1 MPSPPAN
8 PVRPSPGA
16 ENSAPPKSPARN
28 RPARSSTLTI
38 RSGST
43 TVANALKSA
52 IDGLESASRIRES
65 MAIGLWPR
73 AVGPQAAAATEPEA
87 VRDGVL
93 FVRTKSSVWS
103 QELVFLKA
111 DILTKLNRLLGG
123 NIITDLRFR
132 ARGVSKAEAE
142 MEPDTPAPEEL
153 AAVVLEPAEEAELQA
168 RLETL
173 EAMPGERARRTIAAR
188 LTTEARLR
196 HWRLERGW
204 RVCPRCA
211 TLHKTE
217 FPLCPICRLCG

>member
-1 MPSPPAN
+1 MFFRRA
-8 PVRPSPGA
+8 PV
-16 ENSAPPKSPARN
+16 APR
-28 RPARSSTLTI
+28 
-38 RSGST
+38 
-43 TVANALKSA
+43 
-52 IDGLESASRIRES
+52 
-65 MAIGLWPR
+65 
-73 AVGPQAAAATEPEA
+73 
-87 VRDGVL
+87 
-93 FVRTKSSVWS
+93 S

-132 ARGVSKAEAE
+132 ARGISKAEAE
-142 MEPDTPAPEEL
+142 MESDTPSPEEL

-173 EAMPGERARRTIAAR
+173 ASMPGERAQRTIAAR
-188 LTTEARLR
+188 LTAEARLR

-217 FPLCPICRLCG
+217 FSLCPICRLCG

>member
-1 MPSPPAN
+1 
-8 PVRPSPGA
+8 
-16 ENSAPPKSPARN
+16 
-28 RPARSSTLTI
+28 
-38 RSGST
+38 
-43 TVANALKSA
+43 
-52 IDGLESASRIRES
+52 
-65 MAIGLWPR
+65 MAIGLWPK

-103 QELVFLKA
+103 QELVFLKG
-111 DILTKLNRLLGG
+111 DILAKLNRLLGG

-132 ARGVSKAEAE
+132 ARGVSKEAAEI
-142 MEPDTPAPEEL
+142 EPDTPSPEEL
-153 AAVVLEPAEEAELQA
+153 ATVVLEPAEEAELQA

-173 EAMPGERARRTIAAR
+173 SAMPGERARRTIAAR
-188 LTTEARLR
+188 LTAEARLR

-204 RVCPRCA
+204 KVCPRCA